1 MTTALIDGDLI
12 LYAACH
18 AVQARMYIAY
28 DQEGKPYA
36 CSPRKRELD
45 EGATVEFH
53 TMVDEDSYASGCEII
68 DEKLKA
74 IYKATECTE
83 HTIYLTG
90 RDNFRHEIY
99 DEYKSHRPEKPIMHK
114 ALSLYM
120 LDFVDTVM
128 VHGQEADDAM
138 GIAQTDDTIIC
149 SYDKDMLMIP
159 GKHYQFNKD
168 KFIDVTEEEGTRA
181 FYTQLLTG
189 DRVDNI
195 PGLHRVGP
203 KTAEKMLSECTTE
216 EEMYAAVYEAYDQ
229 HMHPAS
235 VQEVVDMIT
244 RNARLLYIRREE
256 DELWSPPSTT
266 VT

>member
-1 MTTALIDGDLI
+1 MKALIDGDLI

-28 DQEGKPYA
+28 NEGGEPVA
-36 CSPRKRELD
+36 CSPRKRDLS
-45 EGATVEFH
+45 EFDNIDYH
-53 TMVDEDSYASGCEII
+53 TMIDEDSYRDGCIII
-68 DEKLKA
+68 DEKLKS
-74 IYKATECTE
+74 IYKAVGCTS

-90 RDNFRHEIY
+90 KGNFRHEVY
-99 DEYKSHRPEKPIMHK
+99 DEYKSHRPDKPIMHK

-120 LDFVDTVM
+120 LDFIDTEM

-138 GIAQTDDTIIC
+138 GINQTHDTIIC

-168 KFIDVTEEEGTRA
+168 KFITVTEEEGMLS
-181 FYTQLLTG
+181 FYKQLLTG
-189 DRVDNI
+189 DSTDNI

-216 EEMYAAVYEAYDQ
+216 EEMYSAVQDAYLEKEEGD
-229 HMHPAS
+229 PS
-235 VQEVVDMIT
+235 DIFDMIT
-244 RNARLLYIRREE
+244 RNARLLWIRREE
-256 DELWSPPSTT
+256 DELWSPP
-266 VT
+266 V